1 MNLEGDTGLSY
12 LFITLFVI
20 VTGAHL
26 YACYPP
32 VHDRLRR
39 CTKVLLMPLL
49 AGCYAACAQSV
60 SWLVFL
66 GIAFG
71 FIGDVL
77 LLFPEKKKYFL
88 FGLISFGV
96 GHILYSIYLLSQ
108 LDGKSRA
115 LLIIIASVIYLAGA
129 VFQILSLRKG
139 LSRKMAIAS
148 GCYMIVISLMS
159 ISALLF
165 AVSHA
170 SFGGWVVFFGSLL
183 FVLSDSILST
193 ITFLPEKNFSFSYLA
208 VMGTYIAAQACIAFG
223 LAAMGGI

>member
-1 MNLEGDTGLSY
+1 MPY

-71 FIGDVL
+71 FIGDVML
-77 LLFPEKKKYFL
+77 LLPEKKKYFL
-88 FGLISFGV
+88 FGLVAFGV
-96 GHILYSIYLLSQ
+96 GHLLYSIYFLSR
-108 LDGKSRA
+108 LDGQSRA
-115 LLIIIASVIYLAGA
+115 PLILIVTLLYLAA
-129 VFQILSLRKG
+129 AACQMYILRKG
-139 LSRKMAIAS
+139 LRRKMAIATA
-148 GCYMIVISLMS
+148 CYMVIISLMS

-183 FVLSDSILST
+183 FLLSDSVLST